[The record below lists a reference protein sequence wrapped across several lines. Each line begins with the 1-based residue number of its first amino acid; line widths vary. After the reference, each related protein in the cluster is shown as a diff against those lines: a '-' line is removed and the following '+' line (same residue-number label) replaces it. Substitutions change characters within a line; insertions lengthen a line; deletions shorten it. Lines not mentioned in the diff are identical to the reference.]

1 LNYGSRVAWCSGCL
15 SPVDRTV
22 AVAGWVMELEE
33 ESGMTVY
40 DVAVIGGGNLG
51 LWTAHRLAHR
61 GFGRIAVLERG
72 WAGGGATGRSAGVVR
87 QQGGSATAAKLGK
100 LSRELYLR
108 LGDELGLDSGFMETG
123 YYIVAETEE
132 EKEGYLRLVEVRRA
146 AGVENEWV
154 EPGEGRMRFPDLN
167 WDRFVGATYTP
178 DDGYVHPPV
187 AARNATSAV
196 LGDDGVDLF
205 EMCEVSGVDQKGAR
219 YTLESVRGTF
229 EAERVVDAGGPRG
242 AREIGRMVGV
252 EVPVMAVRHQVVS
265 FPYVPE
271 GVEHPF
277 PLVFNVGKGYYWRP
291 EEQGVLLGMSNPVD
305 QADETGRYQIDFDW
319 NYYEGLRPD
328 WESAH
333 PALEGLPV
341 SRAWAASIDYTP
353 DHLPIIDEPVEG
365 FYVLAAGGH
374 GMMWGPALGE
384 KMAELISEGAVEDL
398 PEEDIE
404 LARFSRKQDPD
415 RVEDTIALPFPKK

>member
-1 LNYGSRVAWCSGCL
+1 
-15 SPVDRTV
+15 
-22 AVAGWVMELEE
+22 
-33 ESGMTVY
+33 MTVY
-40 DVAVIGGGNLG
+40 DVVVVGGGNLG
-51 LWTAHRLAHR
+51 LWTAHRLARR
-61 GFGRIAVLERG
+61 GFGRMAVLERG
-72 WAGGGATGRSAGVVR
+72 WAGGGATSRSAGVVR
-87 QQGGSATAAKLGK
+87 QQGGSETAAKLGR

-108 LGDELGLDSGFMETG
+108 LGKELGLDSGFRETG

-132 EKEGYLRLVEVRRA
+132 EKEGFLRLVEVRRA

-154 EPGEGRMRFPDLN
+154 EPEEGRRRFPDLN
-167 WDRFVGATYTP
+167 WARFVGATYTA

-187 AARNATSAV
+187 AARNATFAV
-196 LGDDGVDLF
+196 HGDHAVDLF
-205 EMCEVSGVDQKGAR
+205 EMCEVLGVEVRGER
-219 YTLESVRGTF
+219 YVIESARGTF

-242 AREIGRMVGV
+242 ARDIGGMVGV
-252 EVPVMAVRHQVVS
+252 EVPVMAVRHQIVS
-265 FPYVPE
+265 FPYVRE
-271 GVEHPF
+271 GAEHPF

-305 QADETGRYQIDFDW
+305 EADETGRYQIDFDW
-319 NYYEGLRPD
+319 DYYEGLRHD

-333 PALEGLPV
+333 PALGGLPV

-384 KMAELISEGAVEDL
+384 KMAGLISEGRVEDL
-398 PEEDIE
+398 PQEDIE
-404 LARFSRKQDPD
+404 LARFSRKRDPN
-415 RVEDTIALPFPKK
+415 RVEDAIALPFPKA

>member
-1 LNYGSRVAWCSGCL
+1 
-15 SPVDRTV
+15 
-22 AVAGWVMELEE
+22 
-33 ESGMTVY
+33 MTVY
-40 DVAVIGGGNLG
+40 DVVVIGGGNLG
-51 LWTAHRLAHR
+51 LWTAHRLARR
-61 GFGRIAVLERG
+61 GSGPTAVWDRG
-72 WAGGGATGRSAGVVR
+72 GPGGGATSRSAGVVR
-87 QQGGSATAAKLGK
+87 QQGGSETAAKLGK

-108 LGDELGLDSGFMETG
+108 LGDELGLDSGFKETG

-154 EPGEGRMRFPDLN
+154 EPGEGKKRFPDLN

-187 AARNATSAV
+187 AARNATYAV
-196 LGDDGVDLF
+196 LGDDAGDLF
-205 EMCEVSGVDQKGAR
+205 EMCEVLGVEERSGR
-219 YTLESVRGTF
+219 YEVGTVRGTF

-242 AREIGRMVGV
+242 ARDVGGMVGV
-252 EVPVMAVRHQVVS
+252 EVPVMAVRHQIVS

-271 GVEHPF
+271 GAEHPF

-305 QADETGRYQIDFDW
+305 EADESERYQIDFDW
-319 NYYEGLRPD
+319 DYHEGLRPD

-333 PALEGLPV
+333 PALRGLPV

-384 KMAELISEGAVEDL
+384 KMAELISEGRVEDL
-398 PEEDIE
+398 PAEDIE
-404 LARFSRKQDPD
+404 LTRFSRERDPD
-415 RVEDTIALPFPKK
+415 RAEDTIALPFPKK